1 MRASLHGPP
10 KKKEQRR
17 NRMERLNLIYL
28 SSILNRPIQDE
39 TDDTVGILK
48 DIYINRGQ
56 GYPKAIGYKVDKAG
70 DIYNYEFKDIEF
82 YEDSHGKVSIE
93 VRGVRDIIPQ
103 SFSFLISKDILDKE
117 VLDINGKRSFK
128 VFDVRLAQ
136 LDDGLRLLAIDKS
149 RNGWARRHGLRGVMG
164 LWDQITHHRTS
175 DSLILWDDVESLDE
189 TNQFKNTLKLGVPY
203 QELSTLHPADLA
215 DVLEEVESHSRNRV
229 FETLADELAADTLEE
244 IEVPGVQ
251 AAILSAM
258 SESKA
263 AEILDM
269 LPNDEIAEILEEM
282 DEEAKAQLLSNLVY
296 DDATEV
302 QEILSYG
309 DDEAGSI
316 MAKEFLYFVDSITVK
331 DAREIIREL
340 SDEFDSDEMY
350 YIFVTDLDGAL
361 VGFISMSDLI
371 LNSDEAMLRDFMNTH
386 VEEVNATDRGET
398 AVDLAI
404 KYELLQ
410 IPVVDDDN
418 KLLGVINIHDV
429 IDEFLAPLWKRKN

>member
-1 MRASLHGPP
+1 
-10 KKKEQRR
+10 
-17 NRMERLNLIYL
+17 MERLNLIYL

-39 TDDTVGILK
+39 TDDSVGILK

-82 YEDSHGKVSIE
+82 YEDSHGRVSIE

-103 SFSFLISKDILDKE
+103 SFSFLIVKDILDKE
-117 VLDINGKRSFK
+117 VVDVNGKRSFK
-128 VFDVRLAQ
+128 VNDIRLAQ

-149 RNGWARRHGLRGVMG
+149 SNGWARRHGLRRLMGVWNRM
-164 LWDQITHHRTS
+164 THHRNS
-175 DSLILWDDVESLDE
+175 DSLILWDDVESLGEAKD
-189 TNQFKNTLKLGVPY
+189 FKHSLQLGVPY

-215 DVLEEVESHSRNRV
+215 DVLEEVEAHYRNLV
-229 FETLADELAADTLEE
+229 FETLEDELAADTLEE

-251 AAILSAM
+251 AEILSAM
-258 SESKA
+258 SETKA

-282 DEEAKAQLLSNLVY
+282 DEDAKAQLLSNLVY

-302 QEILSYG
+302 QEILSYQEG
-309 DDEAGSI
+309 EVGSI
-316 MAKEFLYFVDSITVK
+316 MAKEFLYFVDSISVK
-331 DAREIIREL
+331 DARDIIREL

-350 YIFVTDLDGAL
+350 YIFITDLDGGL

-371 LNSDEAMLRDFMNTH
+371 QNPDEAILREFMNTR
-386 VEEVNATDRGET
+386 VEEVTATERAET

-418 KLLGVINIHDV
+418 KLVGVINIHDV

>member
-1 MRASLHGPP
+1 
-10 KKKEQRR
+10 
-17 NRMERLNLIYL
+17 MERLNLIYL
-28 SSILNRPIQDE
+28 SSILNRSIQDE
-39 TDDTVGILK
+39 TDDSVGILK
-48 DIYINRGQ
+48 DIYINWGQ

-82 YEDSHGKVSIE
+82 YEDSHGRVSIE

-103 SFSFLISKDILDKE
+103 SFSFLIVKDILDKE
-117 VLDINGKRSFK
+117 VVDVNGKRSFK
-128 VFDVRLAQ
+128 VNDIRLAQ

-149 RNGWARRHGLRGVMG
+149 RNGWARRHGMKRLMGVWNRM
-164 LWDQITHHRTS
+164 THHRNS
-175 DSLILWDDVESLDE
+175 DSLILWDDVESLGE
-189 TNQFKNTLKLGVPY
+189 TKDLKHSLHLGVPY

-215 DVLEEVESHSRNRV
+215 DVLEEVEAHYRNRV
-229 FETLADELAADTLEE
+229 FETLEDELAADTLEE

-251 AAILSAM
+251 AEILSAM
-258 SESKA
+258 SETKA

-282 DEEAKAQLLSNLVY
+282 DEDAKAQLLSNLVY

-302 QEILSYG
+302 QEILSYQEG
-309 DDEAGSI
+309 EVGSI
-316 MAKEFLYFVDSITVK
+316 MAKEFLYFVDSISVK
-331 DAREIIREL
+331 DARDIIREL

-350 YIFVTDLDGAL
+350 YIFITDMDGGL

-371 LNSDEAMLRDFMNTH
+371 QNPDEAILREFMNTR
-386 VEEVNATDRGET
+386 VEEVTATERAET

-410 IPVVDDDN
+410 IPVVDEDN
-418 KLLGVINIHDV
+418 KLVGVINIHDV